1 MNGNM
6 DELDEKEKEKRKND
20 QIAYRKKQTTSN
32 TFLLFGTIFEIVI
45 SFLFVLVYF
54 LISAVIVYRLL
65 NVSEETG
72 SIIFNI
78 LLIITF
84 IGGLVS
90 GFWVYKRLGRW
101 VINKW
106 NLKEK
111 LRDDVLNQF
120 KTRKEYKEDF
130 ENKRT
135 RQL

>member
-84 IGGLVS
+84 IGELVS

-135 RQL
+135 R

>member
-135 RQL
+135 R